1 MRLPIFLCFRL
12 HHAGNLT
19 LTMRNELIAEINKH
33 QTTFNI
39 EIPDAAIERLAD
51 YYELILEH
59 NPLLH
64 LVGPCSAEEF
74 ATRHILESLTM
85 LEFLPQNAN
94 FIDIG
99 SGSGLPALPCL
110 IVRNDLNAVLI
121 ESKAKKAAFLET
133 AIDRLEFNKRAR
145 VENKQYGE
153 VPPGNAQFVSCRAL
167 DKFSENLPRILKWAG
182 KRRKLLFGGPS
193 LKGLLQ
199 DYRID
204 FVQKLMPL
212 SEQRY
217 LFVSKS

>member
-1 MRLPIFLCFRL
+1 MKLLKV
-12 HHAGNLT
+12 T
-19 LTMRNELIAEINKH
+19 DELIDAIKTQSKLFGVE
-33 QTTFNI
+33 
-39 EIPDAAIERLAD
+39 PDEAAIDRLSAF
-51 YYELILEH
+51 YQLLLEH

-64 LVGPCSAEEF
+64 LVAPCSAEEF

-133 AIDRLEFNKRAR
+133 AIDRLELSRRAR

-153 VPPGNAQFVSCRAL
+153 VLPGNAQFVSCRAL

-182 KRRKLLFGGPS
+182 KRRTLLFGGPS
-193 LKGLLQ
+193 LRGLLQ

-204 FVQKLMPL
+204 FVQRLMPL